1 MAVLATGTTTPEDN
15 LPARRHA
22 AVAALGLL
30 ASIALLAPA
39 SAPAAGAGNGRL
51 LAGTVPLRGMNVM
64 LLAARPGQPRPSV
77 LGVAR
82 SGRRGAFA
90 IRYRRNPVRAVKYL
104 IATRPCCGA
113 EAGFAVSANSYRL
126 AAALGVGRVPGRAA
140 LNERTTVAFGYAL
153 AQFVRGNRLVGK
165 NPGLRNAA
173 AMTRNLV
180 TRRRGRFAPVLLRY
194 PNGGSTSTLQT
205 FNSLANLLAVCRAQS
220 PRCARLLQLAGA
232 PGGGPAADTL
242 AATVTI
248 AQNPWQRVRPLF
260 ALSRA
265 ALQRNRPAL
274 GKRRRPDA
282 WTLALRF
289 EGDGE
294 SMNGPGNFAIDAGG
308 NLWVVNNYEYSRE
321 RLKPVCAAENLL
333 RFTPTGRY
341 YPGSP
346 YTGGGLSGAGFAV
359 GIDTRNHVWVGN
371 FGFAAPECER
381 QPPHNSV
388 SEFTIDGEPLSPP
401 LVEKPRK
408 DPNKPVEFEG
418 GWEDGDISWPQQTI
432 SDQKGNIWI
441 ANCGNDSVT
450 KYIRGNHKAAL
461 NLGNDLIGIRKPF
474 GAAIDAQERVWVTG
488 NYSDSVAILQP
499 SGLPVAGSP
508 LSGHGLHQPMGIA
521 IDSNGYAWVAN
532 SGKISAPCPVEVNEI
547 PSRGNAILIKPNG
560 EFARSQPITGAGMR
574 TPWGIAVDG
583 DDHVWLANFSGKRL
597 SELCGTSTSLC
608 PPGKRRVGA
617 SISPRESGYGF
628 DGLVRNT
635 GVAVDPSGNVWLANN
650 WKQLPIQK
658 NPGGYQVVAFL
669 GLAAPVH
676 APMIGPAERP

>member
-1 MAVLATGTTTPEDN
+1 MPTTTWEGT
-15 LPARRHA
+15 LPARHRA
-22 AVAALGLL
+22 IGAALTVASL
-30 ASIALLAPA
+30 AALLTPGA
-39 SAPAAGAGNGRL
+39 APAAGKSRL
-51 LAGTVPLRGMNVM
+51 VAGTVPLRGMNVS
-64 LLAARPGQPRPSV
+64 LLAARPGERRPTL
-77 LGVAR
+77 LGSAR
-82 SGRRGAFA
+82 SGRGGAFA
-90 IRYRRNPVRAVKYL
+90 IRYRRIGTGAVKYL

-113 EAGFAVSANSYRL
+113 EAGFPVPADSYRL
-126 AAALGVGRVPGRAA
+126 GAALGAGPVPRRAR
-140 LNERTTVAFGYAL
+140 LNERTTVAIGYAM
-153 AQFVRGNRLVGK
+153 AQFIHGSRIAGK

-180 TRRRGRFAPVLLRY
+180 GRRRGALAPVLRRF
-194 PNGGSTSTLQT
+194 PNGRSTSTLRS
-205 FNSLANLLAVCRAQS
+205 FNSLANLLTTCRRQS
-220 PRCARLLQLAGA
+220 RRCARLLQLGGA
-232 PGGGPAADTL
+232 PGGGAAADTL

-248 AQNPWQRVRPLF
+248 AQNPWHNAGRLF

-265 ALQRNRPAL
+265 VPRRYSPAL
-274 GKRRRPDA
+274 DKGGRPDA

-294 SMNGPGNFAIDAGG
+294 SMNGPGNFAIDAQG

-359 GIDTRNHVWVGN
+359 GIDIRNHVWVGN
-371 FGFAAPECER
+371 FGFAAKECPR

-388 SEFTIDGEPLSPP
+388 SEFTITGKPLSPP

-408 DPNKPVEFEG
+408 DPNEPVEFEG
-418 GWEDGDISWPQQTI
+418 GWEDGEISWPQQTL
-432 SDQKGNIWI
+432 SDRKGNIWI

-450 KYIRGNHKAAL
+450 KYIRGNHELAL
-461 NLGNDLIGIRKPF
+461 NLGEKLIGIRKPF
-474 GAAIDAQERVWVTG
+474 GAAIDARERIWVTG
-488 NYSDSVAILQP
+488 NYNDRVAILKP
-499 SGLPVAGSP
+499 SGIPVAGSP
-508 LSGHGLHQPMGIA
+508 FSGHGLHQPMGIA

-532 SGKISAPCPVEVNEI
+532 SGKIAAPCPVEVSER
-547 PSRGNAILIKPNG
+547 PGEGNAILIKPNG
-560 EFARSQPITGAGMR
+560 EFARRKPIKGAGMQ

-583 DDHVWLANFSGKRL
+583 DDHVWVANFSGKRL
-597 SELCGTSTSLC
+597 SELCGTTTSLC
-608 PPGKRRVGA
+608 PPGKQRVGA
-617 SISPRESGYGF
+617 SISPRRNGYGF

-635 GVAVDPSGNVWLANN
+635 GVAIDPSGNVWLANN

-669 GLAAPVH
+669 GLAAPLK
-676 APMIGPAERP
+676 APTIGPPERP